1 MSTIHFA
8 KPVLGISALSGTGKT
23 ELLTKL
29 IPLLKQQD
37 LKIAV
42 IKHAHHNVDIDK
54 PGKDS
59 YQLRQAGATPVILA
73 SDQRIAL
80 MIEKESPAPSSLGDL
95 LEFINPNAIDLVLV
109 EGFKQLEFKKL
120 FLFRHQIKGRNQAM
134 DDEVLSVMNAEN
146 TLAIV
151 TDIDAQA
158 VKQSL
163 STSKTVLNINNT
175 DDILQFILQYIDS
188 ESRHE

>member
-1 MSTIHFA
+1 MSTINFA

-29 IPLLKQQD
+29 IPLLKQQG
-37 LKIAV
+37 LKVAV

-80 MIEKESPAPSSLGDL
+80 MIEKESPAPSSLDEL

-109 EGFKQLEFKKL
+109 EGFKQLEFNKL
-120 FLFRHQIKGRNQAM
+120 FLFRHQIKDRHQPLN
-134 DDEVLSVMNAEN
+134 DEVLAVMNAEH

-151 TDIDAQA
+151 TDIDAQT
-158 VKQSL
+158 VLQNL
-163 STSKTVLNINNT
+163 STSKTILNINNT
-175 DDILQFILQYIDS
+175 DDILQFILQYIDT
-188 ESRHE
+188 EIHHE

>member
-1 MSTIHFA
+1 MSTINFA

-29 IPLLKQQD
+29 IPLLKQQG

-80 MIEKESPAPSSLGDL
+80 MIEKESPAPSSLDDL
-95 LEFINPNAIDLVLV
+95 LELINPNAIDLVLV
-109 EGFKQLEFKKL
+109 EGFKQLDFNKL
-120 FLFRHQIKGRNQAM
+120 FLFRHQIKGRHQAI
-134 DDEVLSVMNAEN
+134 DDEVLSVMNAKN

-151 TDIDAQA
+151 TDIDAQT
-158 VKQSL
+158 VKQNL
-163 STSKTVLNINNT
+163 STSKTVLDINNT
-175 DDILQFILQYIDS
+175 DDILHFILQYIDT
-188 ESRHE
+188 ENHHE